1 MREWV
6 KLSEWHHTRD
16 WTKKS
21 CLKLKCCVFLQMHF
35 KKYIFI
41 CLMMS
46 VKNGRKKIVISDLI
60 CLFFLGCFHSSQN
73 QQISYTFYSHKVGHS
88 HLLELQ
94 WPSLYF
100 FRPMHACFNLQCVSW
115 HTDSSINSVCDVRL
129 AEHSGC
135 VTRLGCVF
143 FILMCPFC
151 CNIQEQISAL
161 MLTPGLTGLAL

>member
-1 MREWV
+1 MASYKRLNQEELPEIDLLCFSTDAFKNIYFYLSNNVCKVRE
-6 KLSEWHHTRD
+6 E
-16 WTKKS
+16 
-21 CLKLKCCVFLQMHF
+21 KCFYFWFNLPFFPRLFPFISKPTDVIHF
-35 KKYIFI
+35 F
-41 CLMMS
+41 
-46 VKNGRKKIVISDLI
+46 
-60 CLFFLGCFHSSQN
+60 
-73 QQISYTFYSHKVGHS
+73 SHKVGHS

-94 WPSLYF
+94 WPSLYL
-100 FRPMHACFNLQCVSW
+100 FRPMHACFNLQCMSW

-151 CNIQEQISAL
+151 SRIQEQVSVL